1 MDKHLLDNGFI
12 EYECVCVCALEN
24 ESKIG
29 IEDHQWGYFEHF
41 FFHFTHR
48 LDPIREYNIQP
59 IWDFLEGKN
68 DPIAKVFQIKVSPL
82 LASEED
88 KLWQQFDALQFV
100 C

>member
-1 MDKHLLDNGFI
+1 MSV
-12 EYECVCVCALEN
+12 CVCVHWKTNRKLGL
-24 ESKIG
+24 KI
-29 IEDHQWGYFEHF
+29 ISEAISSIF

-59 IWDFLEGKN
+59 IWDFVEGKN